1 MIEIRKGNHSLNV
14 SMKTYESMFKRMG
27 YHIVGEEAELK
38 ASSANK
44 NVLAPK
50 NNKKEDIKVQENN
63 EDGLKGVFPKKT
75 NNMSNEEEKNKKN
88 QSEAKTNNPDEGDN
102 KLEDILG
109 IISNNK
115 KTSEGSKTKK
125 ED

>member
-14 SMKTYESMFKRMG
+14 SKNTYETMFKRMG
-27 YHIVGEEAELK
+27 YHIVGEEAETK

-50 NNKKEDIKVQENN
+50 NNKKQNIGVQEKH
-63 EDGLKGVFPKKT
+63 EDSLEGVFPKKT
-75 NNMSNEEEKNKKN
+75 NNMSIEEEKTDKN
-88 QSEAKTNNPDEGDN
+88 EPQAKENNPDEGNN

-109 IISNNK
+109 IISNDK